1 VKELLR
7 FRNKK
12 EAGQAKE
19 GDRMATEGKMNSIF
33 GKGCKITGTVEV
45 REGTVRIDGEFEGT
59 IDCPDTMVVGKDG
72 RVKADVK
79 VKHAIIGG
87 TVLGNID
94 AEDKIELQAG
104 SRLEGDIKT
113 KRLVIDEG
121 VFFEGSCSMSPDGK
135 QSKPKIK
142 LPEEGQKKEEGKEEK
157 KPADSWMK

>member
-1 VKELLR
+1 MLK
-7 FRNKK
+7 FRNSK
-12 EAGQAKE
+12 EESTVKE

-45 REGTVRIDGEFEGT
+45 REGTVRIDGEFDGT
-59 IDCPDTMVVGKDG
+59 IDCPDTLVVGKDG

-79 VKHAIIGG
+79 VKQAVIGG
-87 TVLGNID
+87 TVLGNIEAD
-94 AEDKIELQAG
+94 DKIELQAG

-135 QSKPKIK
+135 PSKPKIGM
-142 LPEEGQKKEEGKEEK
+142 PDDQKDKKEEK
-157 KPADSWMK
+157 KEESWVK